1 MFRILV
7 VEDNTNSR
15 KLMCAV
21 LRHNGYEAL
30 EADDGLAALQV
41 MDSEHV
47 DLVVVDVMMP
57 RMDGYELTRQLRIT
71 RADLPILMVTAKQAP
86 ADKRQG
92 FLLGTDDYMVKPID
106 EDELVWRI
114 RALLRRAQIVHDHQ
128 FSFGS
133 ITLDYDTLTVSRS
146 GEERTLPQ
154 KEFQLLFLLLSRPGT
169 IFTRMQLMGEIWG
182 IESGSDDHTVSVHIS
197 RIRNRFRDWPEFG
210 IQVVRGLGYKGVRR
224 V

>member
-1 MFRILV
+1 VFRILV

-133 ITLDYDTLTVSRS
+133 ITLDYDTLTVSRA